1 MQLKAEDYTNSF
13 PLVKEKKKKKE
24 LTFNKLKGY
33 DAMWPSEPSE
43 QSC

>member
-1 MQLKAEDYTNSF
+1 MQLKAEDYGNSF
-13 PLVKEKKKKKE
+13 PLVKEKKKE
-24 LTFNKLKGY
+24 LTFNKLEGY